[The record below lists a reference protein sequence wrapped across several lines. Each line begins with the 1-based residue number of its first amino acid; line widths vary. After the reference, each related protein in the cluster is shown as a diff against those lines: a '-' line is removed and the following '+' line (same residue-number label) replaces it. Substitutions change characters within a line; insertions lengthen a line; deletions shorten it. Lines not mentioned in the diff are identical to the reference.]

1 VLRTVFALP
10 LRGLTW
16 LGSQGTRAVA
26 SIVFI
31 AMAVPQL
38 GLLLRPYITEAILV
52 LLCISFMRVDLVALY
67 GHLRRPALV
76 ATATVWTTL
85 GVPLIVGLIAHAT
98 GLTDRAPGLSLALM
112 LQSMASPMMAA
123 PALAALMGLDAT
135 LVLVTLVTAT
145 AVVPFTASLFASL
158 FLGGMLS
165 ISPLT
170 LGLKLLGILAASL
183 LAATAIRWMFGAD
196 AIQRHKQPI
205 DGFNIIILFIFASA
219 IMGDV
224 AHDFIADP
232 LFTIAI
238 AALAFAI
245 YFTLLAIT
253 TLLFRCIGT
262 ERALALGLMVSQR
275 NLGLMLAATAGALP
289 PTTWLYFALTQFPIH
304 LAPYMLMP
312 IARRLTRSPE
322 TSGLASSQSAGP
334 RARAVGDTTQPD
346 VRVSKLP
353 Q

>member
-1 VLRTVFALP
+1 MSSALKTTFALP

-16 LGSQGTRAVA
+16 LGGQGTRAVA
-26 SIVFI
+26 AVVFI
-31 AMAVPQL
+31 AAAVPPL
-38 GLLLRPYITEAILV
+38 GALLRPYVTEAILV
-52 LLCISFMRVDLVALY
+52 LLCISFMRVDLAALY

-76 ATATVWTTL
+76 ATATAWTTI

-98 GLTDRAPGLSLALM
+98 GLSDRAPGLSLALM

-123 PALAALMGLDAT
+123 PSLAALMGLDAT
-135 LVLVTLVTAT
+135 LVLVTLVAAT
-145 AVVPFTASLFASL
+145 AIVPFTASLFASL

-183 LAATAIRWMFGAD
+183 LAASTIRWLFGAE

-205 DGFNIIILFIFASA
+205 DGFNIIILLIFAAA

-224 AHDFIADP
+224 VSDLVAQP
-232 LFTIAI
+232 VFTIGL
-238 AALAFAI
+238 AALSFAI
-245 YFTLLAIT
+245 YFTLLAVT
-253 TLLFRCIGT
+253 TLLFRRIGY

-289 PTTWLYFALTQFPIH
+289 ATTWLYFAMTQFPIH
-304 LAPYMLMP
+304 LSPYLLTP
-312 IARRLTRSPE
+312 IARRLT
-322 TSGLASSQSAGP
+322 
-334 RARAVGDTTQPD
+334 ARADTTAAAAAK
-346 VRVSKLP
+346 SST
-353 Q
+353 